1 VGLCPITEAN
11 LGDRVFPCAEF
22 FEAGGRIGI
31 GTDSNVSVDAAGEL
45 RQLEYSQRLRA
56 QARNVLS
63 EQKKPSTGRCLLD
76 AALLG
81 GGQALDQK
89 VGAIAPGYRA
99 DVVVLNEAH
108 ADLAGRMGSEVLDTW
123 VFSGG
128 RGLVKAVVS
137 GGEVVVEDGR
147 HRARERIDRRYRQ
160 VVMKRLGRTL
170 AKEIAETA

>member
-1 VGLCPITEAN
+1 
-11 LGDRVFPCAEF
+11 
-22 FEAGGRIGI
+22 
-31 GTDSNVSVDAAGEL
+31 VDAAGEL